1 MKHKMHP
8 DLAKGQKRPCK
19 LNFRMPKAL
28 VESKITDI
36 KSSSLSDPS
45 SVALCFIDYA
55 EFFFF
60 FALASYICDVTF
72 FPSYVSFFP
81 RIFEVWPFSRRDADR
96 RLANLSRQ
104 GLGGLHLLAQIK
116 LSEDLP
122 PYRALATPRS
132 KERVQSQKIS
142 YTRARE
148 LIKDVLEI
156 LPDGSRISVYSL
168 SAGGVTSAANAGV
181 AGRFS
186 KRHVCWASEN
196 AKNGYVKDDFN
207 YCLSVTKSLGF

>member
-1 MKHKMHP
+1 MKHKMRP
-8 DLAKGQKRPCK
+8 DLAKGQKRPCI
-19 LNFRMPKAL
+19 FA
-28 VESKITDI
+28 D
-36 KSSSLSDPS
+36 
-45 SVALCFIDYA
+45 ALCFIDYA
-55 EFFFF
+55 EFFF

-104 GLGGLHLLAQIK
+104 GLGGLHLVARIK

-122 PYRALATPRS
+122 LYRALAAPRS
-132 KERVQSQKIS
+132 KERVQSQEIS

-168 SAGGVTSAANAGV
+168 SLEESLLQLKPVSLVDFSSGMVVGRARTSRMATLRTILIIAYQSQNLWDSDLCFIV
-181 AGRFS
+181 KVIIFS
-186 KRHVCWASEN
+186 
-196 AKNGYVKDDFN
+196 F
-207 YCLSVTKSLGF
+207 

>member
-1 MKHKMHP
+1 
-8 DLAKGQKRPCK
+8 
-19 LNFRMPKAL
+19 MPKAL
-28 VESKITDI
+28 VESKITD
-36 KSSSLSDPS
+36 KSSSLSDPR

-55 EFFFF
+55 EFFF

-104 GLGGLHLLAQIK
+104 GLGGLHLVARIK

-122 PYRALATPRS
+122 LYRALAAPRS
-132 KERVQSQKIS
+132 KERVQSQEIS

-168 SAGGVTSAANAGV
+168 SAGGVTSAAKAGV
-181 AGRFS
+181 AGRFF
-186 KRHVCWASEN
+186 KRHGCWASEN

>member
-1 MKHKMHP
+1 M
-8 DLAKGQKRPCK
+8 PC
-19 LNFRMPKAL
+19 AL
-28 VESKITDI
+28 LITR
-36 KSSSLSDPS
+36 S
-45 SVALCFIDYA
+45 
-55 EFFFF
+55 FFFF
-60 FALASYICDVTF
+60 FALASYICDVKF

-81 RIFEVWPFSRRDADR
+81 RIFEVWPFS
-96 RLANLSRQ
+96 SRIVD
-104 GLGGLHLLAQIK
+104 LPTCPVKALEVYDLVARIK

-122 PYRALATPRS
+122 LYRALAAPRS
-132 KERVQSQKIS
+132 KERVQSQEIS

-168 SAGGVTSAANAGV
+168 SAGGVTSAAKAGV
-181 AGRFS
+181 AGRFF
-186 KRHVCWASEN
+186 KRHGCWASEN

>member
-1 MKHKMHP
+1 
-8 DLAKGQKRPCK
+8 
-19 LNFRMPKAL
+19 MPKAL
-28 VESKITDI
+28 VESKITD
-36 KSSSLSDPS
+36 KSSSLSDPR
-45 SVALCFIDYA
+45 SVALCFNDYA
-55 EFFFF
+55 DFFFF

-104 GLGGLHLLAQIK
+104 GLGGLHLVARIK

-122 PYRALATPRS
+122 LYRALAAPRS
-132 KERVQSQKIS
+132 KERVQSQEIS

-168 SAGGVTSAANAGV
+168 SAGGVTSAAKAGV
-181 AGRFS
+181 AGRFF
-186 KRHVCWASEN
+186 KRHGCWASEN

>member
-1 MKHKMHP
+1 MKHKMRP
-8 DLAKGQKRPCK
+8 DLAKGQKRPCI
-19 LNFRMPKAL
+19 FA
-28 VESKITDI
+28 D
-36 KSSSLSDPS
+36 
-45 SVALCFIDYA
+45 ALCFIDYA
-55 EFFFF
+55 EFFF

-81 RIFEVWPFSRRDADR
+81 RIFEVWPFSRQDADR

-104 GLGGLHLLAQIK
+104 GLGGLHLVARIK

-122 PYRALATPRS
+122 LYRALAAPRS
-132 KERVQSQKIS
+132 KERVQSQEIS

-168 SAGGVTSAANAGV
+168 SLEESLLQLKPVSLVDFSSGMVVGRARTSRMATLRTILIIAYQSQNLWDSDLCFIV
-181 AGRFS
+181 KVIIFS
-186 KRHVCWASEN
+186 
-196 AKNGYVKDDFN
+196 F
-207 YCLSVTKSLGF
+207 

>member
-1 MKHKMHP
+1 
-8 DLAKGQKRPCK
+8 
-19 LNFRMPKAL
+19 MPKAL
-28 VESKITDI
+28 VESKITV
-36 KSSSLSDPS
+36 KSSSLSDPR

-55 EFFFF
+55 EFFF

-81 RIFEVWPFSRRDADR
+81 RIFEVRPFSRRDADR

-104 GLGGLHLLAQIK
+104 GLGGLRLVAQIK

-122 PYRALATPRS
+122 LYRALATPRS
-132 KERVQSQKIS
+132 KEREQSQEIS

-156 LPDGSRISVYSL
+156 LPDGSRVSFYSL

-181 AGRFS
+181 AGRFF
-186 KRHVCWASEN
+186 KRHGCWASEN

-207 YCLSVTKSLGF
+207 YCPPVTKSLGF